1 MHADGAYM
9 GGFTERKEMEKGE
22 GREETA
28 SDDRKR
34 REKRD
39 TEKDRGRRERSR
51 QSFAFE
57 RDRVLPALHTG
68 VTQRC
73 RGSALCLVLKGWGRV
88 CLDANSH
95 CYTVLRQLCW
105 IIGMRRSHCFILSH
119 FVSSSGLS

>member
-1 MHADGAYM
+1 M

-88 CLDANSH
+88 CLDANNH
-95 CYTVLRQLCW
+95 CYTVLRQLVLDHW
-105 IIGMRRSHCFILSH
+105 HETFTLFYPQSFCFFFWTQL
-119 FVSSSGLS
+119 G